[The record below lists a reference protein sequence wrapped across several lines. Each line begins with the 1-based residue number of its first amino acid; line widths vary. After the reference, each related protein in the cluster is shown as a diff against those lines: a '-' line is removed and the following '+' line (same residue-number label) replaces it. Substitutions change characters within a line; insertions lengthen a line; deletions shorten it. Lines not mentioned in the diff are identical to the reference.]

1 MNSTICLKK
10 LVKQKNF
17 SYMCIGPEKTEY
29 HGIFKQKW
37 SVFDKKFRKIKNLF
51 MRNREIEI
59 ESMVG
64 KSGKDMWLKL
74 EGIGPKTKRKVIPEQ
89 VIINDIIKTDI
100 DSVKEKW
107 VFDFSALYDGVPD
120 DDPNFDNRFFNE
132 ILANKHRQASSI

>member
-1 MNSTICLKK
+1 
-10 LVKQKNF
+10 
-17 SYMCIGPEKTEY
+17 
-29 HGIFKQKW
+29 
-37 SVFDKKFRKIKNLF
+37 

-74 EGIGPKTKRKVIPEQ
+74 EEIGPKTKRKVKPEQ

-132 ILANKHRQASSI
+132 ILANKHRQASSV